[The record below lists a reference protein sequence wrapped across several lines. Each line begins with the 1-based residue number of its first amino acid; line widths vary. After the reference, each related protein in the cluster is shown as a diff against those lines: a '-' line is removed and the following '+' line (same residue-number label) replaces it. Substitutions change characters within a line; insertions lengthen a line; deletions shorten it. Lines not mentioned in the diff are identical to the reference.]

1 MKWMKLDEK
10 LVHLRKEKGLTQ
22 LELAEAVNVSRQAVS
37 KWESGGGIPST
48 ENLRGLSE
56 LYGVPVDYL
65 LNEEERKPEN
75 GNAPKDE
82 PGNSPETVLEEKRK
96 APIKWVVVSLLV
108 LFIGGAIMA
117 DKSSFS
123 LYGVYQADGI
133 VAGPAIDSGEDLN
146 ASYYVFRPDFA
157 YVFSTENTAPL
168 NVPITIIET
177 AYEKEH
183 VEKSEFLTLGFQNIT
198 VPDSTNIEKYCID
211 PVSMLYLV
219 DGNLWLYTIFG
230 SAAGG
235 VPRILQLKKVPD
247 EVFENLFG
255 VGNVAFEQIEKES
268 RSD

>member
-1 MKWMKLDEK
+1 M
-10 LVHLRKEKGLTQ
+10 HR
-22 LELAEAVNVSRQAVS
+22 
-37 KWESGGGIPST
+37 
-48 ENLRGLSE
+48 
-56 LYGVPVDYL
+56 
-65 LNEEERKPEN
+65 
-75 GNAPKDE
+75 
-82 PGNSPETVLEEKRK
+82 
-96 APIKWVVVSLLV
+96 
-108 LFIGGAIMA
+108 IM
-117 DKSSFS
+117 F
-123 LYGVYQADGI
+123 
-133 VAGPAIDSGEDLN
+133 
-146 ASYYVFRPDFA
+146 FRPDFA

>member
-1 MKWMKLDEK
+1 
-10 LVHLRKEKGLTQ
+10 
-22 LELAEAVNVSRQAVS
+22 
-37 KWESGGGIPST
+37 
-48 ENLRGLSE
+48 
-56 LYGVPVDYL
+56 
-65 LNEEERKPEN
+65 
-75 GNAPKDE
+75 
-82 PGNSPETVLEEKRK
+82 
-96 APIKWVVVSLLV
+96 VVVGICILV